1 MQFVS
6 TILNIK
12 LIFILSYGDE
22 AKRQLDLFIDKY
34 QTSMP
39 KLTQWAEDNIPE
51 GLSSRPLKTHSNQT
65 KTTPQ
70 HSIPWLMKR

>member
-1 MQFVS
+1 LH
-6 TILNIK
+6 TDIRA
-12 LIFILSYGDE
+12 IFNAPNGDE

-51 GLSSRPLKTHSNQT
+51 GLS
-65 KTTPQ
+65 
-70 HSIPWLMKR
+70 IFAV